1 MRCLDSHFL
10 WSFILSLSLC
20 GDDYSDRSRQR
31 HNGPSGCDS
40 CDSQKKADCCLVVIF
55 DHGRYPLCTSSH
67 WPYVAPMMAATMT
80 QIHK

>member
-10 WSFILSLSLC
+10 WSLILSLSLC

-55 DHGRYPLCTSSH
+55 DHGRRPLCVSSQ
-67 WPYVAPMMAATMT
+67 WPYVAPTTTATMT